1 MSLHCLPDS
10 FIGFYGQKSP
20 PSLLQVLK
28 KGAHGPATKQSR
40 SRKGFSGSF
49 LAILLLTLRTCGSLV
64 DGNGERDGLAGGDE
78 G

>member
-10 FIGFYGQKSP
+10 SIGFYGQKSP

-28 KGAHGPATKQSR
+28 RDAHGPATTQSR
-40 SRKGFSGSF
+40 SRKGFFGSF
-49 LAILLLTLRTCGSLV
+49 LAFLLLTLRTCGSLV
-64 DGNGERDGLAGGDE
+64 HGNGERDGLAGGDE